1 MKQSKKDSK
10 EWIKYIEA
18 VLYSVVLI
26 ALVVLC
32 LKNNIYINMI
42 PIALIIGVL
51 GQVTLGKRV
60 MTSFFVGVLTIVL
73 LQMKNGQTLGLNLL
87 VTLKITILCL
97 IGELLGWS
105 GRRLYRILKG
115 SKKNNKKIKRE
126 KITCIVLVVFSTIL
140 GLGLNSYF
148 NGNFIEYLKAKDS
161 LEYYLGEKYHSISR
175 FKIVNVRREFSFNT
189 RYLFT
194 TEDVLSNNVQG
205 KFSVYLKDMDNVQ
218 DEYLEQLNNKKVNEM
233 NEKLENVK
241 TNENTQLIA
250 SLDGNDLLNL
260 DIYKTVENVSVE
272 EVETYAQEITKYME
286 SILKIENYKDIEK
299 IKIYLKSSKDEK
311 QNIASEI
318 YMDGYDNMLEMPGS
332 DPVYYIVNALNIE
345 YIDM

>member
-1 MKQSKKDSK
+1 MKKSKKGAR
-10 EWIKYIEA
+10 EWIKYLEA
-18 VLYSVVLI
+18 VVYSVVLI
-26 ALVVLC
+26 ALVILC
-32 LKNNIYINMI
+32 LKNNLYINMI

-60 MTSFFVGVLTIVL
+60 MTSFFVSVLTIIL
-73 LQMKNGQTLGLNLL
+73 LQMRNGQTLGLNLL

-105 GRRLYRILKG
+105 GKRLYRILKG
-115 SKKNNKKIKRE
+115 SKKNNKKIKKE
-126 KITCIVLVVFSTIL
+126 KVFCIVSIICSIIL

-148 NGNFIEYLKAKDS
+148 NGNFIEYLKARES
-161 LEYYLGEKYHSISR
+161 LEYYLGQKYHSISR
-175 FKIVNVRREFSFNT
+175 FKIVNVRREFSSNT

-194 TEDVLSNNVQG
+194 TEDVLSNNIQG

-218 DEYLEQLNNKKVNEM
+218 DEYLEQLNNKKVNKM
-233 NEKLENVK
+233 NEELGNIKV
-241 TNENTQLIA
+241 NENTELIA
-250 SLDGNDLLNL
+250 GLDGNDLLNL
-260 DIYKTVENVSVE
+260 NIYKIVENVSVE
-272 EVETYAQEITKYME
+272 EVENYAEEISKYME

-318 YMDGYDNMLEMPGS
+318 YMDGYDRMLEMPGS